1 MDAEE
6 EIAKDIVIALLG
18 NESLVAELA
27 DVHDASAVGAA
38 VGAIY
43 TSVLRTVRAGGDQDG
58 PPPRIPSGP
67 AGGDLT
73 GRYPDPALADG
84 VVTVAKM
91 APLPAVRSGRS
102 DDDQTIPDG
111 VDTPAIYNNDTF
123 DTVGMHPE
131 NVAGDSRFTVPLDGI
146 YVIQAS
152 VKWEFNLTGNRRLK
166 IRRNGQE
173 ILASQEIKPNSGW
186 PVTHILSTVER
197 LSAGDFVEAVVHQT
211 SGGDLDV
218 TLGIG
223 TEFIMYRISSA

>member
-6 EIAKDIVIALLG
+6 EIAKEIVIALLG

-58 PPPRIPSGP
+58 PPPRRPSGP
-67 AGGDLT
+67 AGGDLS

-123 DTVGMHPE
+123 DTVGMHSE
-131 NVAGDSRFTVPLDGI
+131 NVAGDSGHGSPRRDLRHPGVGQVGVQPHGEPTPEDPQERPGDPGLPGDQAQLGLAGRAHPLTV
-146 YVIQAS
+146 Q
-152 VKWEFNLTGNRRLK
+152 
-166 IRRNGQE
+166 
-173 ILASQEIKPNSGW
+173 
-186 PVTHILSTVER
+186 R

-218 TLGIG
+218 TLGNG

>member
-1 MDAEE
+1 MQAGE
-6 EIAKDIVIALLG
+6 G
-18 NESLVAELA
+18 
-27 DVHDASAVGAA
+27 
-38 VGAIY
+38 
-43 TSVLRTVRAGGDQDG
+43 RAW
-58 PPPRIPSGP
+58 
-67 AGGDLT
+67 LH
-73 GRYPDPALADG
+73 PDPALADG

-111 VDTPAIYNNDTF
+111 VDTPAIYNSDTF

-131 NVAGDSRFTVPLDGI
+131 NAAGDSRFTVPLDGI

-218 TLGIG
+218 TLGVG